1 MLSIGSVVWGV
12 RDLARAQEFWSA
24 ALDLQPREDA
34 DDDWVLLVPR
44 EGDGVRLALQVV
56 SSEKARRHHL
66 DLYADDR
73 EAEAERLIALG
84 ATRVEGW
91 NYEADADYVLLEDTE
106 GNRFC
111 VCS

>member
-12 RDLARAQEFWSA
+12 RDVPRATEFWSR
-24 ALDLQPREDA
+24 ALDLVPREDA

-44 EGDGVRLALQVV
+44 DGDGVRLALQQVT
-56 SSEKARRHHL
+56 SDKARRHHL

-73 EAEAERLIALG
+73 EEEALRHIDLG
-84 ATRVEGW
+84 ATRVEDW
-91 NYEADADYVLLEDTE
+91 DYEDDADYILLEDTE